1 MLSKSNIIVR
11 NMLVMLQDVE
21 NHASSG
27 DCATPFSKR
36 KETDSELADITSTS
50 KKLCTPTV
58 KTEKSKID

>member
-1 MLSKSNIIVR
+1 
-11 NMLVMLQDVE
+11 MLQDVE